1 MGQLDLTMEGGVAT
15 LTINNPARHNAMDT
29 AMWTAMP
36 ERLAEAASDP
46 EARVLVLRGAGGRA
60 FCSGNDIT
68 EFDSQRASPEAAE
81 TYNARQRRVQQAL
94 YDFPKP
100 IIAAIEGHCL
110 GAGFEF
116 ALQSDLRF
124 CTAAARF
131 GVPAVALGLPY
142 RAEDI
147 QKLLD
152 VMPAPL
158 ARELVLTAQP
168 VLGEAAAAHG
178 LVHRCLPDA
187 EALFAHVAE
196 VAERMAGHAPLAIAA
211 AKAGFRE
218 LLRRDAAP
226 DFARCDALAAAAYG
240 SADYAEGR
248 AAFREKRRPRFTG
261 R

>member
-1 MGQLDLTMEGGVAT
+1 MGQLDLMVADGVAT
-15 LTINNPARHNAMDT
+15 LSINNPARHNAMDT

-36 ERLAEAASDP
+36 DRLAEAAHSPD
-46 EARVLVLRGAGGRA
+46 ARVLVLRGAGGRA

-68 EFDSQRASPEAAE
+68 EFDSQRASPEAADI
-81 TYNARQRRVQQAL
+81 YNARQRRVQQAL

-147 QKLLD
+147 QKLLE

-158 ARELVLTAQP
+158 AREMVLTAQP
-168 VLGEAAAAHG
+168 VPGEAAAANG

-187 EALFAHVAE
+187 EALFAHVAQ
-196 VAERMAGHAPLAIAA
+196 VASRMAGHAPLALAA

-218 LLRRDAAP
+218 LLRRDASP
-226 DFARCDALAAAAYG
+226 DFARCEALAATAYG

-248 AAFREKRRPRFTG
+248 AAFREKRKPRFTG

>member
-1 MGQLDLTMEGGVAT
+1 MGQLDLVVEGGVAT

-29 AMWTAMP
+29 AMWSAMP
-36 ERLAEAASDP
+36 DCLAEAAASAD
-46 EARVLVLRGAGGRA
+46 AGVLILRGAGGRA

-68 EFDSQRASPEAAE
+68 EFDKERASAEAAE
-81 TYNARQRRVQQAL
+81 IYNARQRRVQQAL

-116 ALQSDLRF
+116 ALQSDLRY

-147 QKLLD
+147 QKLLE

-158 ARELVLTAQP
+158 AREMVLTAQP
-168 VLGEAAAAHG
+168 VLGEAAAANG

-187 EALFAHVAE
+187 AALFAHVAE
-196 VAERMAGHAPLAIAA
+196 VAARMAGHAPLALAA

-218 LLRRDAAP
+218 LLRRDAPP
-226 DFARCDALAAAAYG
+226 DFARCDALAATAYA

-248 AAFREKRRPRFTG
+248 AAFREKRKPRFTG

>member
-1 MGQLDLTMEGGVAT
+1 MGALHLSVADGVAT
-15 LTINNPARHNAMDT
+15 LTLDNPARHNAMDT

-36 ERLAEAASDP
+36 GLLAQAAADEA
-46 EARVLVLRGAGGRA
+46 ARVLVLRGAGGRA

-68 EFDSQRASPEAAE
+68 EFDKERASPEAAE
-81 TYNARQRRVQQAL
+81 TYNARQRAVQQAL

-124 CTAAARF
+124 CTASARF

-147 QKLLD
+147 QKLLE

-158 ARELVLTAQP
+158 AREMVLTAQP
-168 VLGEAAAAHG
+168 VLGERAEAMG

-196 VAERMAGHAPLAIAA
+196 VAARLAGHAPLAVAA

-218 LLRRDAAP
+218 LLRRDAPP

-240 SADYAEGR
+240 SEDYAEGR
-248 AAFREKRRPRFTG
+248 AAFREKRKPRFTG